1 MAKQR
6 EQIASQIA
14 GIEAQIAATGTQIG
28 LIAEELSAQEQLLAK
43 GLAQVSRVLALKRE
57 AASLEGR
64 RGELVAARAQ
74 AGERITEIEIAAE
87 RLYARRQEEAISTL
101 RDLSFNELDL
111 SERRRALVERIG
123 RLDIR
128 APVGGVVYGMQV
140 FAPRSV
146 IRAAEPVMFVI
157 PQDRP
162 LVIGAR
168 ISPLHVDQ
176 VQVGQVVRIRFTGL
190 NSRTTPELE
199 ATVIQV
205 SADSFADEQTG
216 AYFRA
221 RMRLK
226 DGELARLPEG
236 AVLVPGMPVEA
247 YFQTVDRTPLEY
259 LVKPVADYFNRAF
272 RES

>member
-1 MAKQR
+1 
-6 EQIASQIA
+6 
-14 GIEAQIAATGTQIG
+14 
-28 LIAEELSAQEQLLAK
+28 LSNQEQLLAK

-64 RGELVAARAQ
+64 RGELVAAKAQ

-87 RLYARRQEEAISTL
+87 RLFNRRQEEAITTL
-101 RDLSFNELDL
+101 RDLSFNELEL
-111 SERRRALVERIG
+111 SERRRALIERIG

-146 IRAAEPVMFVI
+146 IRAADPVMFLI

-168 ISPLHVDQ
+168 ISPIHVDQ
-176 VQVGQVVRIRFTGL
+176 VQVGQSVRIRFTGL
-190 NSRTTPELE
+190 NTRTTPELE
-199 ATVIQV
+199 AVVIQV

-216 AYFRA
+216 SYFRA
-221 RMRLK
+221 KMQLK

-247 YFQTVDRTPLEY
+247 YIQTVDRTPLEY